1 VPAGDV
7 GFVSSVAEG
16 MSMLVESLGWRE
28 GDEVLIDAD
37 EYPSVAAPL
46 AQRGVM
52 LRFAPMPDPD
62 AVAAAVTPRTRMI
75 AVSAVSFLNA
85 ARYDLAAL
93 RAVADRAGA
102 LLAVDFTQ
110 GAGWMPIRA
119 EVADFAFSATTMAV
133 GATGTAIAC
142 WNRARQPAGN
152 RARRGGIRSPRWGGR
167 TGRGGRSCWPMRAVH
182 AGNPS
187 IRLYILEARSA
198 IWGVSAPR
206 RSSGM
211 CRR

>member
-1 VPAGDV
+1 MQPLFDPADSHPAPRGASLRARETPILRSHDAAFAAYAEDKSAGPEGRTRQEARLAAARAAAARLFGVPAGDV

-62 AVAAAVTPRTRMI
+62 AVAAAVTPLTRMI
-75 AVSAVSFLNA
+75 AVIAVSFLNA

-110 GAGWMPIRA
+110 RAGWMPIRA
-119 EVADFAFSATTMAV
+119 EVADFAFSATYN
-133 GATGTAIAC
+133 G
-142 WNRARQPAGN
+142 
-152 RARRGGIRSPRWGGR
+152 
-167 TGRGGRSCWPMRAVH
+167 
-182 AGNPS
+182 
-187 IRLYILEARSA
+187 
-198 IWGVSAPR
+198 
-206 RSSGM
+206 
-211 CRR
+211 